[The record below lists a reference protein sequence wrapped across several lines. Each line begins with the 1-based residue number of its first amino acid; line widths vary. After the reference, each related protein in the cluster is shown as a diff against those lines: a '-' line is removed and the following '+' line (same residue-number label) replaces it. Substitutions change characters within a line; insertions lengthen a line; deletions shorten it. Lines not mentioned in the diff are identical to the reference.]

1 VKHYFFKRQLF
12 KINIL
17 WMLWLFVMPAS
28 AESSKTDFITV
39 VDDAGRSI
47 ELAQPARR
55 VISLSP
61 HITELIYAAGGDEK
75 IIAAVDF
82 SNYPQQAKVLPRVG
96 SGYQLDVEAIVA
108 LKPDLIIAWRSG
120 NSRGQLEQ
128 LENLGFKVYYS
139 EPEKLVDIA
148 ENLRDFG
155 KLLASS
161 PIANKKADKFL
172 LGIEQLKDKYKNVK
186 KVNVFY
192 QVWNQPIF
200 TINRQH
206 IISHIIELCGGE
218 NIFKELNVISP
229 QVDIESV
236 IRRNPDVIIAGIGEG
251 RTDWLS
257 EWLRWP
263 NIKAVREHQVYGINA
278 DLIVRHTPRILQG
291 AEMMC
296 GYLQQARNKI

>member
-1 VKHYFFKRQLF
+1 VKHYFIKRQLF

-61 HITELIYAAGGDEK
+61 HITELIYAAGGDKK

-82 SNYPQQAKVLPRVG
+82 SNYPQQAKALPRVG
-96 SGYQLDVEAIVA
+96 SGYQLDVEGIVA

-128 LENLGFKVYYS
+128 LENLGLKVYYS

-161 PIANKKADKFL
+161 PGANKKADKFL
-172 LGIEQLKDKYKNVK
+172 LGIEQLKDKYKNAK
-186 KVNVFY
+186 KVSVFY

-218 NIFKELNVISP
+218 NIFKELNVIFP

-236 IRRNPDVIIAGIGEG
+236 IRQNQDVIIAGVGEG
-251 RTDWLS
+251 RTGWLS
-257 EWLRWP
+257 DRLRWQY
-263 NIKAVREHQVYGINA
+263 IKGV
-278 DLIVRHTPRILQG
+278 
-291 AEMMC
+291 M
-296 GYLQQARNKI
+296 